1 MWSFSI
7 YDKKKGII
15 FISRDRF
22 GEKPLYYFHEKNF
35 FCFGSEVKFILK
47 FLNIYPNINYEKI
60 KKFLVCG
67 FRTLFK
73 DRESFFSN
81 IKELE
86 PSCNLVLNT
95 KNEIEINKYWKI
107 NYSSVKIPES
117 EIYQETKR
125 LLNRSMLLRMRAD
138 VPVAFCLSGGID
150 SSSLAAIATK
160 NLKKNIHTFSVIDK
174 DARYDES
181 ANISKVVNHLKCESS
196 FIETSSENFLT
207 NLEKIISY
215 YQSPVPTVSYYI
227 HNQLIKKIKESGFSV
242 AISGTGA
249 DEIFTGYYDHYNF
262 WLQMMTSEPN
272 FEKLRD
278 EWKKGYGRKVNNP
291 LIKNITQFIE
301 NQNYREHLYQNSK
314 DFNKIL
320 IDKIDVKFEEIKY
333 SSDNLR
339 NRMINELNH
348 EIVPTILY
356 SDDLNSMMHSIE
368 NRSPF

>member
-1 MWSFSI
+1 
-7 YDKKKGII
+7 
-15 FISRDRF
+15 
-22 GEKPLYYFHEKNF
+22 
-35 FCFGSEVKFILK
+35 
-47 FLNIYPNINYEKI
+47 
-60 KKFLVCG
+60 
-67 FRTLFK
+67 
-73 DRESFFSN
+73 
-81 IKELE
+81 
-86 PSCNLVLNT
+86 
-95 KNEIEINKYWKI
+95 
-107 NYSSVKIPES
+107 
-117 EIYQETKR
+117 
-125 LLNRSMLLRMRAD
+125 MRAD

-278 EWKKGYGRKVNNP
+278 EWKKVMVER
-291 LIKNITQFIE
+291 LI
-301 NQNYREHLYQNSK
+301 
-314 DFNKIL
+314 IL
-320 IDKIDVKFEEIKY
+320 
-333 SSDNLR
+333 
-339 NRMINELNH
+339 
-348 EIVPTILY
+348 
-356 SDDLNSMMHSIE
+356 
-368 NRSPF
+368 

>member
-1 MWSFSI
+1 M
-7 YDKKKGII
+7 
-15 FISRDRF
+15 
-22 GEKPLYYFHEKNF
+22 
-35 FCFGSEVKFILK
+35 
-47 FLNIYPNINYEKI
+47 
-60 KKFLVCG
+60 
-67 FRTLFK
+67 
-73 DRESFFSN
+73 
-81 IKELE
+81 
-86 PSCNLVLNT
+86 
-95 KNEIEINKYWKI
+95 
-107 NYSSVKIPES
+107 
-117 EIYQETKR
+117 
-125 LLNRSMLLRMRAD
+125 
-138 VPVAFCLSGGID
+138 
-150 SSSLAAIATK
+150 
-160 NLKKNIHTFSVIDK
+160 
-174 DARYDES
+174 
-181 ANISKVVNHLKCESS
+181 
-196 FIETSSENFLT
+196 T

-368 NRSPF
+368 NRSPFLDKELVEFISSVDSSFLIKNGLAKFILRESMKNLLPKKIIFNKEKVGFNASILSFINLKNKNIVDWLLQKSPIFEVVNKKKFISLLNKDFSKNYFSKFLFNFISSKIFLERKFIF